1 MNQKPFRTLLLW
13 IIWGATAVI
22 TYFSLYRGGEVWE
35 FVRSDQSRI
44 TWLIIGLFVFGLIG
58 SFILTIMVTLEALV
72 ANRVD
77 ESVAG
82 QGLKVIDRLPRQRA
96 VGRFFIELKT
106 TTETGNGSI
115 DTEALLTSEL
125 SIYQR
130 ISHSIDVI
138 GNLLITLGLIGTV
151 VGLTLVLTGL
161 TGSLEALG
169 HDSEMMLS
177 GLRKAMAGMGT
188 AFYTTLLGAVLGGVL
203 LRVFAQITEHGIN
216 SVYDAVMRTCLVHCA
231 ADLQPSMQRDLRQ
244 LDTQI
249 EALGLRIKVL
259 QHAFN
264 ESRETMS
271 RFREEAVLLR
281 DLSQDE
287 NKILL
292 EHIRLHKHSIEMMR
306 GEVNAMRRINKSWW
320 ERLRDVIMGPKS

>member
-13 IIWGATAVI
+13 IIWAATAVI
-22 TYFSLYRGGEVWE
+22 TYFSLYRGGEVWA
-35 FVRSDQSRI
+35 FVLTDQSRV
-44 TWLIIGLFVFGLIG
+44 TWLILGLFVFGLIC
-58 SFILTIMVTLEALV
+58 SFALTILVTLEALV

-77 ESVAG
+77 EGVAG
-82 QGLKVIDRLPRQRA
+82 KGLNAIDRLPRRRS
-96 VGRFFIELKT
+96 VSRFYTALKT
-106 TTETGNGSI
+106 TTEASNGNVDI
-115 DTEALLTSEL
+115 ETLLTSEL

-130 ISHSIDVI
+130 ISHSTDVI

-231 ADLQPSMQRDLRQ
+231 ADLQPTMQRDLRH

-259 QHAFN
+259 QHAFD
-264 ESRETMS
+264 ESRETMA
-271 RFREEAVLLR
+271 RFREEATRLR
-281 DLSQDE
+281 DLSQEE

-292 EHIRLHKHSIEMMR
+292 DNIRLHKHSIEMMR
-306 GEVNAMRRINKSWW
+306 GEVRAMRNINKPWW
-320 ERLRDVIMGPKS
+320 VRLRDAFWEQKP

>member
-13 IIWGATAVI
+13 IIWAATAVI

-35 FVRSDQSRI
+35 FVRTDQSRV
-44 TWLIIGLFVFGLIG
+44 TWLIIGLFVFGLIA
-58 SFILTIMVTLEALV
+58 SFIVTILITLEALV
-72 ANRVD
+72 ANQVD
-77 ESVAG
+77 ERVAG
-82 QGLKVIDRLPRQRA
+82 KGLTAIDRLSRRRA
-96 VGRFFIELKT
+96 VGRFFSALKT
-106 TTETGNGSI
+106 TTQSGNGSV

-130 ISHSIDVI
+130 ISHSTDVI

-177 GLRKAMAGMGT
+177 GMRKAMAGMGT

-231 ADLQPSMQRDLRQ
+231 ADLRPSMQRDLHQ
-244 LDTQI
+244 LDAQI
-249 EALGLRIKVL
+249 EALGLRMKVL

-264 ESRETMS
+264 ESRETMA
-271 RFREEAVLLR
+271 RFREEAALLR
-281 DLSQDE
+281 DLSQEE
-287 NKILL
+287 NKILFDNL
-292 EHIRLHKHSIEMMR
+292 RLHKHNIEMMR
-306 GEVNAMRRINKSWW
+306 GEITAMRRINKSWW
-320 ERLRDVIMGPKS
+320 ERLRDALWRRET

>member
-292 EHIRLHKHSIEMMR
+292 ENIRLHKHSIEMMR

>member
-1 MNQKPFRTLLLW
+1 
-13 IIWGATAVI
+13 V
-22 TYFSLYRGGEVWE
+22 
-35 FVRSDQSRI
+35 
-44 TWLIIGLFVFGLIG
+44 TWLILGLFVFGLIC
-58 SFILTIMVTLEALV
+58 SFALTILVTLEALV

-82 QGLKVIDRLPRQRA
+82 KGLKAIDRLPRRRS
-96 VGRFFIELKT
+96 VSRFYTALKT
-106 TTETGNGSI
+106 TTEASNGNVDI
-115 DTEALLTSEL
+115 ETLLTSEL

-130 ISHSIDVI
+130 ISHSTDVI

-177 GLRKAMAGMGT
+177 GLRTAMAGMGT

-231 ADLQPSMQRDLRQ
+231 ADLQPTMQRDLRH
-244 LDTQI
+244 LDTPDRGARAAHQGAAARVRRVARDHGPVSRGGHPPARPVAGGEQDPARQHTPAQAQHRDDARRGQGDAEHQQALVGAPARRLLGT
-249 EALGLRIKVL
+249 EALGPEPV
-259 QHAFN
+259 
-264 ESRETMS
+264 S
-271 RFREEAVLLR
+271 
-281 DLSQDE
+281 
-287 NKILL
+287 
-292 EHIRLHKHSIEMMR
+292 
-306 GEVNAMRRINKSWW
+306 
-320 ERLRDVIMGPKS
+320 

>member
-1 MNQKPFRTLLLW
+1 MDERTDGISRRQLSMLLFVSALSPLIRQAPGMAVQSAGSAVWLSALLALVPLPLAGLLL
-13 IIWGATAVI
+13 GRLTRKRVP
-22 TYFSLYRGGEVWE
+22 GE
-35 FVRSDQSRI
+35 
-44 TWLIIGLFVFGLIG
+44 G
-58 SFILTIMVTLEALV
+58 
-72 ANRVD
+72 
-77 ESVAG
+77 
-82 QGLKVIDRLPRQRA
+82 
-96 VGRFFIELKT
+96 
-106 TTETGNGSI
+106 
-115 DTEALLTSEL
+115 
-125 SIYQR
+125 
-130 ISHSIDVI
+130 
-138 GNLLITLGLIGTV
+138 
-151 VGLTLVLTGL
+151 
-161 TGSLEALG
+161 
-169 HDSEMMLS
+169 
-177 GLRKAMAGMGT
+177 
-188 AFYTTLLGAVLGGVL
+188 LGGVL

-292 EHIRLHKHSIEMMR
+292 ENIRLHKHSIEMMR

>member
-35 FVRSDQSRI
+35 FVRTDQSRI

-292 EHIRLHKHSIEMMR
+292 ENIRLHKHSIEMMR